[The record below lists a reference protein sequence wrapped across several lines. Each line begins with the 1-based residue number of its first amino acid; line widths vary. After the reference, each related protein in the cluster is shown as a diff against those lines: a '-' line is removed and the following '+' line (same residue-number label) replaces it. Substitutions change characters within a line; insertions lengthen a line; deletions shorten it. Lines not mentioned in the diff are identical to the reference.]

1 MAERKYQSVSIL
13 IIILFAIVGFG
24 ISFWKYKTAL
34 VLEPLR
40 INGGTDSV
48 YYVKDTVDQITYD
61 FKATQIFKPGQVL
74 FHRAPVFLVWIML
87 VLVMITVAS
96 GSFPVFAMQAWNL
109 KRNFR
114 FPNWQFLLL
123 ITMAI
128 VFVWLLSILPQFL
141 PGYIKP
147 FHLVEKFKVL
157 LYNPN
162 MILYSVAVTLGL
174 IIPILLVVF
183 MIGPASDKI
192 RVDSRSQESFE
203 IAARQLNRLFEVLL
217 MALQVLAVIVV
228 LAVLTSRTLHESF
241 RSVIRIENIEL
252 PREISYV
259 YGLYFS
265 LFLAI
270 ILIPTYYH
278 LRLRSSSFRLL
289 LNDYLDKTGSKTD
302 SKWPERMATA
312 FTLKTSALETLK
324 LTLTVLAPLI
334 SSFLPDEVFR

>member
-1 MAERKYQSVSIL
+1 MAERKYQSVSIF
-13 IIILFAIVGFG
+13 IIILFAIAGFG
-24 ISFWKYKTAL
+24 ITFWKYKTAL

-48 YYVKDTVDQITYD
+48 YYVKDTINQIAYD
-61 FKATQIFKPGQVL
+61 FKATQIFKPGQLL

-87 VLVMITVAS
+87 VHVMITVAA

-123 ITMAI
+123 ITMTI
-128 VFVWLLSILPQFL
+128 VFVWLLSILPQLL

-162 MILYSVAVTLGL
+162 MILYSVVVTLGL
-174 IIPILLVVF
+174 IIPILLVIF
-183 MIGPASDKI
+183 MVGPASDRI
-192 RVDSRSQESFE
+192 RVNSRSQESFE
-203 IAARQLNRLFEVLL
+203 KAATELNRLFDVLL
-217 MALQVLAVIVV
+217 MALQVMAVIVV
-228 LAVLTSRTLHESF
+228 LTVLTSRTLHESF
-241 RSVIRIENIEL
+241 RSVIRIENVEFT
-252 PREISYV
+252 REISYV

-270 ILIPTYYH
+270 IFIPSYYH
-278 LRLRSSSFRLL
+278 LRLRSASMKQS
-289 LNDYLDKTGSKTD
+289 LNDYLNETGPEID
-302 SKWPERMATA
+302 SKWPEKMATA
-312 FTLKTSALETLK
+312 FTLKTSALEALK

-334 SSFLPDEVFR
+334 SSFLPNELFR